1 MENIPPIH
9 GDLVLF
15 LFYPHYIGYGCSQH
29 SKHIMT
35 SNQQSHKYIL
45 IYIYI
50 IYTIFQY
57 INIYVCMYIQPL
69 GLKFA
74 SIPLVAELYRI
85 FPQPT
90 RSSSKFCKTCSRD
103 PLVSLWAGGWL
114 IWAFLAVWPRQT
126 MALWQQN
133 FPWIAWIFHQLH
145 VLAFT
150 IGNWPKM

>member
-1 MENIPPIH
+1 MVVHSTRSISWQPINKAT
-9 GDLVLF
+9 
-15 LFYPHYIGYGCSQH
+15 I
-29 SKHIMT
+29 
-35 SNQQSHKYIL
+35 
-45 IYIYI
+45 IYIYTHYI
-50 IYTIFQY
+50 HDISIYSY
-57 INIYVCMYIQPL
+57 ICIYVYMYIQPL

-85 FPQPT
+85 FPQPTSWSQMISGFQPQPT

>member
-1 MENIPPIH
+1 MVVHNTRSISWQPINKNH
-9 GDLVLF
+9 N
-15 LFYPHYIGYGCSQH
+15 YIYIYTLYTRYF
-29 SKHIMT
+29 K
-35 SNQQSHKYIL
+35 IL
-45 IYIYI
+45 IYIY
-50 IYTIFQY
+50 
-57 INIYVCMYIQPL
+57 MHIQPL

-74 SIPLVAELYRI
+74 SIPSVAELYRI

-90 RSSSKFCKTCSRD
+90 SWSQMISGFQPQPIRSSSKFCKTCSRD

-114 IWAFLAVWPRQT
+114 ILAVLAVWPRQT
-126 MALWQQN
+126 MEFSN